1 MSGRNAVFAASRQ
14 VAELIEEPEF
24 ISDDEGQRWE
34 AEALLGPWSERYPI
48 LVKFLPICP
57 GIAFPYH
64 KGDIV
69 EVVQAQAD
77 ALVVG
82 VYDAGAIDHEGHTV
96 LGPRTDTDKDL
107 RLGPIEGGE
116 WEPVA
121 LHARAHESILALKA
135 RVDYLANQVAT
146 VLNALDVPP
155 KPFPSTPPGPGDLWH
170 EGYESQ
176 GSVPGV
182 DPASRVKGRKAS

>member
-1 MSGRNAVFAASRQ
+1 MSGRNAIFAASRQ

-34 AEALLGPWSERYPI
+34 AEALLGPWLERYPI
-48 LVKFLPICP
+48 LVKFLPVCP

-64 KGDIV
+64 AGDLV

-96 LGPRTDTDKDL
+96 LGPRHDTNKDL
-107 RLGPIEGGE
+107 RLGPVEGGE

-121 LHARAHESILALKA
+121 LYSRMARELRLLRYLLQQLASAVPGGAAALEA
-135 RVDYLANQVAT
+135 AEASALANPDIGINT
-146 VLNALDVPP
+146 V
-155 KPFPSTPPGPGDLWH
+155 TGG
-170 EGYESQ
+170 
-176 GSVPGV
+176 
-182 DPASRVKGRKAS
+182 DPASRVKGRKAG